1 MRPCVGL
8 SGLFNSYAN
17 DAGGLEMAR
26 KYGAGRCADGARQ
39 MTRAGGR
46 KEDVGTHNPPARST
60 MKAPRY
66 RPGTTNRITVTSV
79 REDACTITTD
89 TPENL
94 LMFWR
99 EIIATQPDHEPD
111 KESVVVVMMNT
122 RLRPYAWHRVSL
134 GTVNE
139 SPACPR
145 EIFRPVI
152 AAGAYGFAMMH
163 NHPSGDCSPSRS
175 DESTTRRIVEAANL
189 LQIRLI
195 DHVIVGE
202 SAPGRSPYY
211 SFREAG
217 LIA

>member
-1 MRPCVGL
+1 MVRDKRRWRLLWRMMPERTSL
-8 SGLFNSYAN
+8 RS
-17 DAGGLEMAR
+17 
-26 KYGAGRCADGARQ
+26 DG
-39 MTRAGGR
+39 
-46 KEDVGTHNPPARST
+46 N

-66 RPGTTNRITVTSV
+66 RPGNTNRITVTSV

-94 LMFWR
+94 LRFWQ

-134 GTVNE
+134 GTVSE
-139 SPACPR
+139 SHCQPR
-145 EIFRPVI
+145 EVFRPVI
-152 AAGAYGFAMMH
+152 AAGAYGFALMH
-163 NHPSGDCSPSRS
+163 NHPSGDASPSSS
-175 DESTTRRIVEAANL
+175 DYSITRRINEAATL
-189 LQIRLI
+189 LQIRLV

-202 SAPGRSPYY
+202 PAPGRSPYY

-217 LIA
+217 MIS